1 MQQLLRD
8 LSNSAKT
15 IDALTR
21 ECASLRRAMKAPRSQ
36 PPSLAAVI
44 GLEATPILQQ
54 KQFDDTDIEL
64 EGTSE
69 LVDDTIDEVESE
81 GKKALANMKEELTAV
96 KRERDAAR
104 EHLRLLELRMACR
117 PSALFRQ
124 SPSKDTGDTGSA
136 LKALEDECEALRF
149 QVASLNESRA
159 ARLEAERELKEE
171 VLLLRDSA
179 VQSSQ
184 EVEFLKRER
193 DDLRHLLQ
201 NCSSGVAEEERKQW
215 DELLSSEA
223 ARREAIREQWRAYL
237 SNRIHKV
244 VQLEIEN
251 EVLRDTLTSLQLGL
265 EETELS
271 PVLNSQRQPEV
282 AGEDFD
288 ESDRMASLI
297 TRVQK
302 TLSKEPHLGMHG
314 NVAHP
319 IVPRRRQRSC
329 ERQLPPTSP
338 RTQYTGAAS

>member
-1 MQQLLRD
+1 
-8 LSNSAKT
+8 
-15 IDALTR
+15 
-21 ECASLRRAMKAPRSQ
+21 MKAPRSQ

-44 GLEATPILQQ
+44 GLEATPILHQ
-54 KQFDDTDIEL
+54 KPFDYTDIEL

-117 PSALFRQ
+117 PSALIRQ

-136 LKALEDECEALRF
+136 LKALEDECESLRF

-159 ARLEAERELKEE
+159 ARVEAERQSKEE

-179 VQSSQ
+179 LQSSQ
-184 EVEFLKRER
+184 EIEFLKRER
-193 DDLRHLLQ
+193 DELRQLLQ
-201 NCSSGVAEEERKQW
+201 TCSSGATEEERKQW

-223 ARREAIREQWRAYL
+223 TRREAIREQWRAYL
-237 SNRIHKV
+237 SNRIHKM

-265 EETELS
+265 EDTEIT
-271 PVLNSQRQPEV
+271 PVHTSQRQPEV

-288 ESDRMASLI
+288 ETDRMASLL
-297 TRVQK
+297 TRVQQSWSDESHPGK
-302 TLSKEPHLGMHG
+302 HC

-319 IVPRRRQRSC
+319 VVPRRRQRSC
-329 ERQLPPTSP
+329 ERQLPTSP
-338 RTQYTGAAS
+338 RIHSQGAAG